1 MRSVRRMR
9 VSHPPMRDRLI
20 DLLEK
25 ADLALG
31 SAAGVIEEQTLEPLI
46 ESVRAVRTRLS
57 YPEDVLVA
65 ALAGGTGSGK
75 SSLFNALCEAEL
87 VEVGGVRPTTSRP
100 AAAVPVAAGAA
111 MDGYLDRLGVE
122 ERHTHLGARICL
134 LDLPDTDS
142 VEVEHRHQVA
152 SLLPLVDI
160 VVWVTDPEK
169 YRDARLHCDF
179 LKPLSDYDDQ
189 FLFVLNQADRLTV
202 DEAGDVCDD
211 LVTALAE
218 DGFASNRVITT
229 SAAPPSGPP
238 EGLEDLAAA
247 LAEKGEDRGTLYRK
261 LLTDLAATCR
271 ALVGEAGAG
280 HDFDQRATRAVHRA
294 AADLAGG
301 RAGES
306 TGTLTDFLEAL
317 AAEAGGVTAR
327 KLYGI
332 AADVPDHV
340 RRIDDRLGSDRRQVG
355 WLRRLFRR
363 GERADGA
370 GRVDRARALLDEA
383 VIRPARAVLAK
394 RALAVASIAELAV
407 EVESLRPARERPE

>member
-1 MRSVRRMR
+1 
-9 VSHPPMRDRLI
+9 MRDRLI
-20 DLLEK
+20 GLLEK

-31 SAAGVIEEQTLEPLI
+31 SAAGVIETQTLEPLI
-46 ESVRAVRTRLS
+46 ESVKAVRTRLS

-87 VEVGGVRPTTSRP
+87 VDVGGVRPTTSRP

-169 YRDARLHCDF
+169 YRDARLHDEF
-179 LKPLSDYDDQ
+179 LKPLSDYEDQ
-189 FLFVLNQADRLTV
+189 FLFVLNQVDRLTG
-202 DEAGDVCDD
+202 DETDDVRDD
-211 LVTALAE
+211 LITALAE
-218 DGFASNRVITT
+218 DGFTASRVITT

-238 EGLEDLAAA
+238 VGLEDLAAA
-247 LAEKGEDRGTLYRK
+247 LEQKGADRGTLYGK

-271 ALVGEAGAG
+271 ALEDKAGAG
-280 HDFDQRATRAVHRA
+280 HDFDRRAADTVDRA
-294 AADLAGG
+294 AAELAGG
-301 RAGES
+301 KPTEAIEV
-306 TGTLTDFLEAL
+306 LTDFLEAL
-317 AAEAGGVTAR
+317 AAEAGGETAG
-327 KLYGI
+327 KLTGI

-340 RRIDDRLGSDRRQVG
+340 RRIEGQLGSEPVPAG
-355 WLRRLFRR
+355 WLRRLFSREGR
-363 GERADGA
+363 RADTA
-370 GRVDRARALLDEA
+370 RVDRARALLDEA
-383 VIRPARAVLAK
+383 VIRPARTVLAK
-394 RALAVASIAELAV
+394 RALSVASIAELAV

>member
-1 MRSVRRMR
+1 
-9 VSHPPMRDRLI
+9 MRDRLI
-20 DLLEK
+20 GLLEK

-31 SAAGVIEEQTLEPLI
+31 SAAGVIEDRTLEPLI

-75 SSLFNALCEAEL
+75 SSLFNALCEADL
-87 VEVGGVRPTTSRP
+87 VDVGGVRPTTSRP
-100 AAAVPVAAGAA
+100 AAAVPVSVGAG

-142 VEVEHRHQVA
+142 VEVSHRHQVA

-169 YRDARLHCDF
+169 YRDARLHDGF
-179 LKPLSDYDDQ
+179 LKPLSDYEEQ
-189 FLFVLNQADRLTV
+189 FLFVLNQVDRLTG
-202 DEAGDVCDD
+202 DETGDVRDD
-211 LVTALAE
+211 LVAALAE
-218 DGFASNRVITT
+218 DGFAASRVITT

-238 EGLEDLAAA
+238 VGLEDLAAA
-247 LAEKGEDRGTLYRK
+247 LEEKAADRKTLYGK
-261 LLTDLAATCR
+261 LLTDLATTCR
-271 ALVGEAGAG
+271 ALGDEAGAG
-280 HDFDQRATRAVHRA
+280 HDFDRRAAGAVDRA
-294 AADLAGG
+294 AAELVGG
-301 RAGES
+301 HPTEATEV
-306 TGTLTDFLEAL
+306 LTDFLEAL
-317 AAEAGGVTAR
+317 ASEAGGKSAG
-327 KLYGI
+327 KLSGI

-340 RRIDDRLGSDRRQVG
+340 RRIEGQIGSAPVPAG

-363 GERADGA
+363 DELGVDTA
-370 GRVDRARALLDEA
+370 RVDTARALLDEA
-383 VIRPARAVLAK
+383 VIRPARTVLAK

-407 EVESLRPARERPE
+407 EVESLRPVRERPE

>member
-1 MRSVRRMR
+1 
-9 VSHPPMRDRLI
+9 MRDRLI
-20 DLLEK
+20 GLLEK

-46 ESVRAVRTRLS
+46 ESVKAVRTRLS
-57 YPEDVLVA
+57 YPEDVLVT

-87 VEVGGVRPTTSRP
+87 VDVGGVRPTTSRP

-160 VVWVTDPEK
+160 VVWVADPEK
-169 YRDARLHCDF
+169 YRDARMHDEF

-189 FLFVLNQADRLTV
+189 FLFVLNQADRLTA
-202 DEAGDVCDD
+202 DEAGDVRDD

-218 DGFASNRVITT
+218 DGFMASPVITT
-229 SAAPPSGPP
+229 SAAPPIGPP

-247 LAEKGEDRGTLYRK
+247 LEEKGEDRGTLYRK

-271 ALVGEAGAG
+271 ALEGEAGAG
-280 HDFDQRATRAVHRA
+280 HDFDRRATGAVDRA
-294 AADLAGG
+294 ATELAGG
-301 RAGES
+301 HPTEATEI
-306 TGTLTDFLEAL
+306 LTDFLEAL
-317 AAEAGGVTAR
+317 AAEAGGVTAG
-327 KLYGI
+327 KLSHI

-340 RRIDDRLGSDRRQVG
+340 RRIDGQLGSDRRQVG
-355 WLRRLFRR
+355 WLRKLSRR
-363 GERADGA
+363 GRADDF
-370 GRVDRARALLDEA
+370 GRVDRARALLGEA
-383 VIRPARAVLAK
+383 VIRSARAVLAR

-407 EVESLRPARERPE
+407 EVESLRPATERPE

>member
-1 MRSVRRMR
+1 
-9 VSHPPMRDRLI
+9 MRDRLI
-20 DLLEK
+20 GLLEK

-31 SAAGVIEEQTLEPLI
+31 SAAGVIEEETLAPLI

-87 VEVGGVRPTTSRP
+87 VDVGGVRPTTTHP
-100 AAAVPVAAGAA
+100 AAAVPVSAGAA
-111 MDGYLDRLGVE
+111 MDGYLDRLGVG
-122 ERHTHLGARICL
+122 ERHTHPGAGICL

-169 YRDARLHCDF
+169 YRDARLHDDF
-179 LKPLSDYDDQ
+179 LKPLSDYEDQ
-189 FLFVLNQADRLTV
+189 FLFVLNQVDRLNA
-202 DEAGDVCDD
+202 DEADDVRDD

-218 DGFASNRVITT
+218 DGFAASRVITT

-238 EGLEDLAAA
+238 VGLEGLGAA
-247 LAEKGEDRGTLYRK
+247 LEAKGENRETLYGK
-261 LLTDLAATCR
+261 LLTDVAATCR
-271 ALVGEAGAG
+271 ALEDEAGTG
-280 HDFDQRATRAVHRA
+280 HDFDRRAAGTVDRA

-301 RAGES
+301 HPTDA
-306 TGTLTDFLEAL
+306 TKVLTDFLDAL
-317 AAEAGGVTAR
+317 AAETGGVTAG
-327 KLYGI
+327 KLSGV

-340 RRIDDRLGSDRRQVG
+340 RRIEGQLENDPGRVSWV
-355 WLRRLFRR
+355 RRLFRR
-363 GERADGA
+363 DRRGADDA
-370 GRVDRARALLDEA
+370 DRVDTARALLDEA
-383 VIRPARAVLAK
+383 IIRPARAVLAR

-407 EVESLRPARERPE
+407 EVESVRPARERPE

>member
-1 MRSVRRMR
+1 
-9 VSHPPMRDRLI
+9 MRDRLI
-20 DLLEK
+20 GLLEK

-87 VEVGGVRPTTSRP
+87 VDVGGVRPTTSRP
-100 AAAVPVAAGAA
+100 AAAVPVSAGAA

-122 ERHTHLGARICL
+122 ERHTHLGAGICL

-169 YRDARLHCDF
+169 YRDARLHDDF
-179 LKPLSDYDDQ
+179 LKSLSDYEDQ
-189 FLFVLNQADRLTV
+189 FLFVLNQVDRLTA
-202 DEAGDVCDD
+202 DEASDVRDD
-211 LVTALAE
+211 LATALAE
-218 DGFASNRVITT
+218 DGFAASQVITT
-229 SAAPPSGPP
+229 SAAPPSEPP
-238 EGLEDLAAA
+238 VGLEDLGAA
-247 LAEKGEDRGTLYRK
+247 LEEKGEDRGTLYGK
-261 LLTDLAATCR
+261 LLTDVAATCR
-271 ALVGEAGAG
+271 ALEGEAGAG
-280 HDFDQRATRAVHRA
+280 HDFDRRA
-294 AADLAGG
+294 AGTVDRAASELAGG
-301 RAGES
+301 HPTEATEV
-306 TGTLTDFLEAL
+306 LTDFLEAL
-317 AAEAGGVTAR
+317 AAEAGGVTAG
-327 KLYGI
+327 KLSGV

-340 RRIDDRLGSDRRQVG
+340 RRIEGQLGSPLVQAG
-355 WLRRLFRR
+355 WLRRLLRR
-363 GERADGA
+363 GGRADDA

-383 VIRPARAVLAK
+383 VIRPARAVLAR

>member
-1 MRSVRRMR
+1 
-9 VSHPPMRDRLI
+9 MRDRLI
-20 DLLEK
+20 GLLEK

-75 SSLFNALCEAEL
+75 SSLFNALCGAEL
-87 VEVGGVRPTTSRP
+87 VDVGGVRPTTSRT
-100 AAAVPVAAGAA
+100 AAAVPVSAGTA

-122 ERHTHLGARICL
+122 ERHTHIGARICL

-142 VEVEHRHQVA
+142 VELEHRYQVA

-169 YRDARLHCDF
+169 YRDARLHDDF

-189 FLFVLNQADRLTV
+189 FLFVLNQVDRLTA
-202 DEAGDVCDD
+202 DETGDVRDD

-218 DGFASNRVITT
+218 DGFTTSQVITT

-247 LAEKGEDRGTLYRK
+247 LEEKGEDRGTLYGK

-271 ALVGEAGAG
+271 ALEGEAGAG
-280 HDFDQRATRAVHRA
+280 HDFDRRATGAVDRA
-294 AADLAGG
+294 ATELAAG
-301 RAGES
+301 RS
-306 TGTLTDFLEAL
+306 TEATEILTDFLEAL
-317 AAEAGGVTAR
+317 AAEAGGVTAG
-327 KLYGI
+327 KLFGI
-332 AADVPDHV
+332 AADVPDHM
-340 RRIDDRLGSDRRQVG
+340 RRIDGQLGSHQRQVG

-363 GERADGA
+363 GGRADEA

-383 VIRPARAVLAK
+383 VVRPARAVLAR

-407 EVESLRPARERPE
+407 EVESLRPATERPE